1 MLRVLKFLMCSVPIL
16 MFVALCLAESREYHL
31 TADNDSLA
39 DYLQHSGL
47 KIPSFT
53 TLVFSSGV
61 HSMCEDGVVVSR
73 DATDI
78 ALIGDDVTYTK
89 SVQIGGGKTVDVI
102 EPSTVIDCYGCS
114 TGFAFQ
120 NVSRLTLRRI
130 SIRNCGAYFNTLLN
144 HTQFVSSLTLASVY
158 TLTLDTLSFHGKG
171 KNFSLV
177 AINVLGLSTIT
188 NVSVLH
194 EVNGEGNWPWALP
207 LSYIEGGILISYT
220 DDLLVQ
226 YNINSSTP
234 DLSIDT
240 LSMFYTVHF
249 HLGYGPPLVI
259 NILSCTLDSVS
270 ILLQNVRVHIW
281 LNDTNI
287 LLHREDVVRLEVAE
301 CVQNYRV
308 CVKNVN
314 LNASVSDLVYKLI
327 YLMYKFVVHFSSSSH
342 RQSFPSFM
350 KKMEFSQ
357 LQLSDGYK
365 LRIIS
370 SIAHSG
376 FTNKCHQILIDDC
389 KLFHFLVDINVNPNF
404 QENMLN
410 ITVSNTLFKYR
421 FTMVLLDYNEALFEA
436 RGARKISVNN
446 CIFENNFGPGIHL
459 IQSHI
464 TFSGNC
470 VIYNNT
476 ADYGGGILLESR
488 SLLYLAP
495 HTTLNFTGNT
505 AKVTGGAMHIG
516 WSENGDNLCLF
527 QINMTGF
534 SSTKDIKSI
543 ADELDIKIVFESN
556 TATIAGTTIWGGSF
570 DRDGICFMIPM
581 SYTNIFPL
589 LGLDNNASNP
599 SVIASAP
606 LHMCYCYNNQTMTC
620 THSGFGQVQDVLSF
634 SIYPGQSLELDI
646 GMTDQMNG
654 LVPGLVE
661 ATIDLL
667 GNDIDV
673 RIDDVQK
680 TQRINRA
687 ECTMFVYTFYT
698 TTVTAR
704 IQLILQIAEGVRV
717 NLDYVDVADAYVNDA
732 LSFRNRLYIDVKLKG
747 CPLGFHHDPVISS
760 CVCQKAILKYV
771 SSPCD
776 INTQTVERKATL
788 WMNASYTGNNTQLL
802 AVHEHCPFDY
812 CGHNKLRVDLSDPD
826 QQCANNRAGILCGG
840 CKAGLSLTLGSPKCK
855 HCSNSYISLLAAFI
869 TAGLALVVILTFL
882 NLTVSTGTIN
892 ALILYANIIRALNSI
907 FFPTTTFLSVFVAWL
922 NLDIGIDTCFYDGLD
937 FYSLTWLQFIFPVYI
952 WLLVSVMIITSHYS
966 TRVSKL
972 VSRDAVKVLATLFL
986 LSYAKLLRTILTVL
1000 SFTYISYEDTIGAT
1014 HQTAVWLYDG
1024 NVEFARG
1031 KHIPLLLTALGFGVV
1046 YIIPFTALLLFAPFL
1061 QMRSHR
1067 YKVLKWVNKVMPFLD
1082 AYQGPYNDKFRFWPG
1097 LILLFRVVLFI
1108 SFALNSL
1115 GDPDINLMLIT
1126 TLVLV
1131 LLSFQLLL
1139 GMALKSDIP
1148 YKNTYLNYLEIFYL
1162 LDLGVLCTW
1171 SVLQPDRIT
1180 SSHTRRPSVTSSVL
1194 VGMAFIVFIG
1204 ILSYH
1209 VYLRIK
1215 TYSVLMRLYQRLR
1228 RQRGNDQE
1236 VPTVT
1241 SQQGNNEQTR
1251 YSGNVTYITFRE
1263 TLLASNDML

>member
-1 MLRVLKFLMCSVPIL
+1 M
-16 MFVALCLAESREYHL
+16 AG
-31 TADNDSLA
+31 NDSLA

-61 HSMCEDGVVVSR
+61 HSMCKDGVVVSR

-89 SVQIGGGKTVDVI
+89 WVQIGGGKTVDVI
-102 EPSTVIDCYGCS
+102 EPSTVIDCHGCS

-130 SIRNCGAYFNTLLN
+130 SIRNCGAYFNALLN
-144 HTQFVSSLTLASVY
+144 HTQFASSLTLASVY

-171 KNFSLV
+171 RNFSLV

-188 NVSVLH
+188 TVSVLQ
-194 EVNGEGNWPWALP
+194 EVNGETNFYSILP
-207 LSYIEGGILISYT
+207 LSYIEGGILISYS

-226 YNINSSTP
+226 YSKDSVNSSTP

-249 HLGYGPPLVI
+249 HLGYGPLLVI
-259 NILSCTLDSVS
+259 KISSCTLDSVS

-281 LNDTNI
+281 LNNPDT
-287 LLHREDVVRLEVAE
+287 LLHLEDIVYLEVVE
-301 CVQNYRV
+301 CVQNYRL

-314 LNASVSDLVYKLI
+314 LNASVSYSAYKSVYLI
-327 YLMYKFVVHFSSSSH
+327 HGFVVLFSSSSH
-342 RQSFPSFM
+342 HQSSPSFM
-350 KKMEFSQ
+350 KKMEFSE
-357 LQLSDGYK
+357 LQLSDDYN
-365 LRIIS
+365 LLITA

-376 FTNKCHQILIDDC
+376 VKNFCHQIVIDDC
-389 KLFHFLVDINVNPNF
+389 KLPHFLVNIDVNPNLHDIDV
-404 QENMLN
+404 LN
-410 ITVSNTLFKYR
+410 ITVSNTFFEYRGFIMDLF
-421 FTMVLLDYNEALFEA
+421 DYEDALFEA
-436 RGARKISVNN
+436 RGVRNIAINDCTFANN
-446 CIFENNFGPGIHL
+446 LGPGINL
-459 IQSHI
+459 IESHV

-470 VIYNNT
+470 LLYNNT
-476 ADYGGGILLESR
+476 ADYGGGILLRSR
-488 SLLYLAP
+488 SLFYLSP
-495 HTTLNFTGNT
+495 HTILNFTGNA
-505 AKVTGGAMHIG
+505 AKVTGGAIHID
-516 WSENGDNLCLF
+516 WSENFESDNLCFF
-527 QINMTGF
+527 QINTMGF
-534 SSTKDIKSI
+534 SFTKDIKSI

-556 TATIAGTTIWGGSF
+556 TARIAGTTIWGGSL
-570 DRDGICFMIPM
+570 DRDRGCIMIA
-581 SYTNIFPL
+581 SNRYKNIFPL
-589 LGLDNNASNP
+589 LGLNNNASNP

-606 LHMCYCYNNQTMTC
+606 LHMCFCYNNHTMTC
-620 THSGFGQVQDVLSF
+620 TPRGLIQVSHVLSF

-646 GMTDQMNG
+646 ATAGQLNG

-661 ATIDLL
+661 ATIELL
-667 GNDIDV
+667 SNDIDV
-673 RIDDVQK
+673 HIDDVQK
-680 TQRINRA
+680 TQRIDRA
-687 ECTMFVYTFYT
+687 ECTKFVYTFYT
-698 TTVTAR
+698 TAVTAENIR
-704 IQLILQIAEGVRV
+704 IQLVLQVIEGMGVR
-717 NLDYVDVADAYVNDA
+717 LDYVDVPSMSLNDA
-732 LSFRNRLYIDVKLKG
+732 KSLQNHLYIDVKLKG

-788 WMNASYTGNNTQLL
+788 WMNASYTGDNTQIL

-812 CGHNKLRVDLSDPD
+812 CGHNQLRVDLSDPD

-855 HCSNSYISLLAAFI
+855 HCSNSYISLLAAFV
-869 TAGLALVVILTFL
+869 TAGLALVIILTFL

-922 NLDIGIDTCFYDGLD
+922 NLDIGIDTCFYDGMD

-1000 SFTYISYEDTIGAT
+1000 SFTYISYEDTSGAT

-1162 LDLGVLCTW
+1162 LDLGVLCTL

-1215 TYSVLMRLYQRLR
+1215 TYSVLVRLYQRLR
-1228 RQRGNDQE
+1228 RQRGNNQE
-1236 VPTVT
+1236 VPEAPTVT

-1251 YSGNVTYITFRE
+1251 YGGNVTYITFRE